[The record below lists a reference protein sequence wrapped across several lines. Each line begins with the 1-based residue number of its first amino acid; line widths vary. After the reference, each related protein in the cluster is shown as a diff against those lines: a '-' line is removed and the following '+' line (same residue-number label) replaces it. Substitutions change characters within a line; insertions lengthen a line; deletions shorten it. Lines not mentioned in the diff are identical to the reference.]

1 MTSEGQP
8 VAATD
13 AGALA
18 ALHASAFDAP
28 WNAREIANLLEGP
41 GAFALAL
48 ADGFILVRALAGES
62 EIITL
67 AVRPEARR
75 RGIARRLIDAAA
87 VQAVEAG
94 AEEMFLEVAED
105 NPAALGLYHAAGF
118 QSVGRRRGYYAGT
131 GGAGPVDAVVMR
143 LTLNR

>member
-1 MTSEGQP
+1 MTGEDQP

-13 AGALA
+13 ANVLA
-18 ALHASAFDAP
+18 ALHASAFDQP
-28 WNAREIANLLEGP
+28 WNVREIESLLEGP

-75 RGIARRLIDAAA
+75 RGVARRLIDAAA
-87 VQAVEAG
+87 VQAIGAG
-94 AEEMFLEVAED
+94 ADEMFLEVAED

-118 QSVGRRRGYYAGT
+118 QPVGRRRGYYART
-131 GGAGPVDAVVMR
+131 GGAGPVDALVMR